1 MIEKDTK
8 QKIVLVLG
16 IILIL
21 LIILCVIY
29 VELPNNNDNYKEN
42 TNNVYSNINI
52 DNSKLNIF
60 YFNVGQADSSLIMY
74 NGKTI
79 LIDAENTSDGEEIL
93 NFMNAKGIEQID
105 YLIGTHIH
113 EDHIGGMTDIID
125 NFPVER
131 IFMPYNETDNSEFYN
146 KVKKAIDNK
155 GLLIETVEET
165 DKFYLDESLTLEI
178 LYVDNTEPSE
188 TNNASIVVEVT
199 YREQKYLF
207 MGDAE
212 KTIEDKLLDE
222 GVLQD
227 IDVLKVGH
235 HGSDTSTTEEFLNKI
250 LPEISI
256 ISVQEGVKYDDMPNK
271 GVIERLRDKGNVYR
285 TDVDGTIWLTS
296 DGITNTII
304 PLKNLNLNGANKT
317 SLRVYFRYALFNYL
331 EI

>member
-1 MIEKDTK
+1 
-8 QKIVLVLG
+8 
-16 IILIL
+16 
-21 LIILCVIY
+21 
-29 VELPNNNDNYKEN
+29 
-42 TNNVYSNINI
+42 
-52 DNSKLNIF
+52 
-60 YFNVGQADSSLIMY
+60 
-74 NGKTI
+74 
-79 LIDAENTSDGEEIL
+79 
-93 NFMNAKGIEQID
+93 
-105 YLIGTHIH
+105 
-113 EDHIGGMTDIID
+113 
-125 NFPVER
+125 
-131 IFMPYNETDNSEFYN
+131 
-146 KVKKAIDNK
+146 
-155 GLLIETVEET
+155 
-165 DKFYLDESLTLEI
+165 
-178 LYVDNTEPSE
+178 
-188 TNNASIVVEVT
+188 
-199 YREQKYLF
+199 